1 MPRARLYVPT
11 DAAPK
16 EVGAASERTAGPVVG
31 SDAMAPRERTHY
43 QVLGVAPG
51 ASPEEIRR
59 AHRQL
64 ARVLHPD
71 RLGASSAAERS
82 LAERRMREVNAA
94 WTTLSDPA
102 LRRAYDRGLQAAR
115 TGPSATRPDPTST
128 RTTTSVDDDPDLE
141 WARARAA
148 EVDPDEPDLPPAQV
162 WLLRRGPIVAAVLVA
177 VLLFFVTAYA
187 GTDAGDGGGG
197 GTPSTSVA
205 ATDCVRRL
213 DGRNAVQVACTADND
228 GRIVTYVDQPLDCPE
243 RTSYVVIDSRVTC
256 VTNDPT
262 LRSNLPST
270 TGA

>member
-1 MPRARLYVPT
+1 MPRARLYVAT
-11 DAAPK
+11 DVAPN
-16 EVGAASERTAGPVVG
+16 EVGGASERRMGPVVG
-31 SDAMAPRERTHY
+31 SDEMAPRERTHY
-43 QVLGVAPG
+43 QVLGVTPG

-71 RLGASSAAERS
+71 RLGGSSDAERS

-94 WTTLSDPA
+94 WTTLSDPN

-115 TGPSATRPDPTST
+115 TGPSTTRSAPTSA
-128 RTTTSVDDDPDLE
+128 RTTTSVDDDPDLA

-148 EVDPDEPDLPPAQV
+148 EVDPDEPDLHPAQF

-187 GTDAGDGGGG
+187 GTGGGDGGGG
-197 GTPSTSVA
+197 SPSTSAA

-213 DGRNAVQVACTADND
+213 DGRNAVQVACDADND